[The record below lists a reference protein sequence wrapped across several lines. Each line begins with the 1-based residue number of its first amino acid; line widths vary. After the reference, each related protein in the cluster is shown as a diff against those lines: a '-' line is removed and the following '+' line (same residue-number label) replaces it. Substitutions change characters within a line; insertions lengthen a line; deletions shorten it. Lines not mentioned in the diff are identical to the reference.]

1 MQVRNKRNP
10 PKRNPPST
18 VLIDGIVAA
27 VATLDQADGSRVS
40 LIESI
45 DNARRTLSEVMPDN
59 FEDLVA
65 EYLEV
70 EDDDDEDDDDE
81 EYEFEDQN

>member
-1 MQVRNKRNP
+1 MG
-10 PKRNPPST
+10 
-18 VLIDGIVAA
+18 GIVAA

-45 DNARRTLSEVMPDN
+45 DNARRTLSEVMPNN
-59 FEDLVA
+59 FEDLVT

-70 EDDDDEDDDDE
+70 EDDEDEYEVEDDEDDEDDD
-81 EYEFEDQN
+81 YE